1 MKEFKELIQPYCI
14 EEQQG
19 VYIPLIDK
27 VLLKDNVPAMRYD
40 DFMKYE
46 KTNGVQIATKDELL
60 QMYLQKDE
68 INKVLREHNGDM
80 LDTCFVSSSEYD
92 LVFGWVVNFGSG
104 SCFNTGKTYSD
115 VSRAVV
121 DLKTKTNNKTMEQFN
136 LAEYLKNPNRKIVTR
151 DGRPVRIICTDR
163 KGSLKHPHPIV
174 ALVQIDDT
182 EPIYDY
188 TADGSYTDDTQS
200 LRDLFFVTEKQESP
214 LKKGDRVLVRNY
226 DNESWRP
233 RIFSSYDSYD
243 KECKYKYE
251 CEGDDDKYIQ
261 CIPYNEHTW
270 KLLGTTDEYKEENMK
285 QHSKKKTGW
294 ANVYKYYGD
303 TPIIGEVHDTKEK
316 AMSIINQTLTYVD
329 TIKIKWHEE

>member
-1 MKEFKELIQPYCI
+1 MNNKLKEQIQPYWV

-27 VLLKDNVPAMRYD
+27 VLLKNNVPEMPYGDYMEYA
-40 DFMKYE
+40 KS
-46 KTNGVQIATKDELL
+46 NGVQIATKDELL

-68 INKVLREHNGDM
+68 LNKILREHNGDT
-80 LDTCFVSSSEYD
+80 LDTWFGSSSEYG
-92 LVFGWVVNFGSG
+92 LYYEWVVNFSSG
-104 SCFNTGKTYSD
+104 YCLYTGKIYSY
-115 VSRAVV
+115 VSRAVA
-121 DLKTKTNNKTMEQFN
+121 DLKSKKNNKTMEQFN

-285 QHSKKKTGW
+285 
-294 ANVYKYYGD
+294 
-303 TPIIGEVHDTKEK
+303 
-316 AMSIINQTLTYVD
+316 
-329 TIKIKWHEE
+329 

>member
-1 MKEFKELIQPYCI
+1 
-14 EEQQG
+14 
-19 VYIPLIDK
+19 
-27 VLLKDNVPAMRYD
+27 
-40 DFMKYE
+40 
-46 KTNGVQIATKDELL
+46 
-60 QMYLQKDE
+60 
-68 INKVLREHNGDM
+68 
-80 LDTCFVSSSEYD
+80 
-92 LVFGWVVNFGSG
+92 
-104 SCFNTGKTYSD
+104 
-115 VSRAVV
+115 
-121 DLKTKTNNKTMEQFN
+121 MEQFN
-136 LAEYLKNPNRKIVTR
+136 LEEYLEKPNQKIVTR
-151 DGRPVRIICTDR
+151 DGRSVRIICTNR
-163 KGSLKHPHPIV
+163 KSENCPIV
-174 ALVQIDDT
+174 TLIQDSTDDFEDVYYYTIDDKGV
-182 EPIYDY
+182 IR
-188 TADGSYTDDTQS
+188 GNVSM
-200 LRDLFFVTEKQESP
+200 DLFFATEKQECP

-251 CEGDDDKYIQ
+251 CDGDDDKYIQ

-329 TIKIKWHEE
+329 TIKIEWEE